1 MEKGPI
7 KSFRD
12 LIVYQETYDLSLKV
26 AEEVLA
32 NLPSRERY
40 DLVDQLSRSSK
51 AIPRL
56 IAEGYA
62 KKRQKRGFNKYLDD
76 ALAECN
82 ETIVSL
88 EQCRDIYKLSPIL
101 INQLVAGYDKSGRQI
116 FRLSEKWQYFGRKD
130 MPNNQTKPL
139 G

>member
-1 MEKGPI
+1 MENSPI

-12 LIVYQETYDLSLKV
+12 LIVYRETYDLSIRV
-26 AEEVLA
+26 AQEVLI
-32 NLPSRERY
+32 NLPSKERH

-62 KKRQKRGFNKYLDD
+62 KKHQKRGFNKYLDD

-88 EQCRDIYKLSPIL
+88 EQCRDIYKLDPAL
-101 INQLVAGYDKSGRQI
+101 IDQLVAGYDKSGRQI

-130 MPNNQTKPL
+130 MPNN
-139 G
+139 